1 MIIGRLGR
9 RSKLSMSRKQMAV
22 DYRKE
27 LIPPAKGPV
36 VVVVVGGSWVPDEE

>member
-27 LIPPAKGPV
+27 LILPANGTV
-36 VVVVVGGSWVPDEE
+36 VVVGGGSWVPDEE